1 MPGVKTF
8 INTTASTLQITL
20 FTRQGDNPANADGT
34 TSFTLTPG
42 QTSTITYGSQQ
53 NPFLNGISLTTTSQG
68 EVYTKTQLVTAK
80 SSQLDNLLNTN
91 NVITIIQFLSDYVF
105 VGSNSTDFPG

>member
-42 QTSTITYGSQQ
+42 QTRTITYGSQQ

-68 EVYTKTQLVTAK
+68 EAYTKTQLVTARN
-80 SSQLDNLLNTN
+80 SQLDNLL
-91 NVITIIQFLSDYVF
+91 IQIMLYLLFDSYM
-105 VGSNSTDFPG
+105 STR